1 MLLVMSRNDVPLVPF
16 QALTC
21 AFILARRS
29 PAGRRTDHGA
39 RQGEGVTCP
48 TGPGSRGRLVAAGSH
63 RERKRERGRERR
75 VDHGLRQFPA
85 GRRFMCNDAAA
96 GR

>member
-1 MLLVMSRNDVPLVPF
+1 MLPVMTRNDVPLVPF

-21 AFILARRS
+21 AFILPIRS
-29 PAGRRTDHGA
+29 PAAPRTDHGA

-48 TGPGSRGRLVAAGSH
+48 TGPGSRACLIAAGSH

-75 VDHGLRQFPA
+75 VDHGSCQFPS